1 MNATPH
7 LSLLCLATALACSAP
22 EPAPTD
28 PQVGPQPQVE
38 PPPGLSGPPPSP
50 EGHALVEIF
59 ERLLDANLDD
69 NATRALELYV
79 QRKRQDMGPWRQQI
93 RVARSTD
100 GLDFELLEL
109 PPVVERAAVAEAVVG
124 PEGRTWLFFV
134 DGDVD
139 ALLERARA
147 GSRAGLS
154 RGIPSLGA
162 LGLAVSDDGLHFER
176 VPEFEIQGLLRGMVV
191 DPEVVRLPDGRWR
204 MYYVGMA
211 LMEYFSM
218 ATWQKGEQHEVFF
231 AESSDLI
238 HWQQV
243 GRALRGP
250 YADPTVVCHPEGRCL
265 MLSFGIDHSVSTDGG
280 RTFSYEG
287 GWGPPGFAPDLCTLK
302 SGELRMYYNDMAA
315 GAPLR
320 SMLSVDGEDWQ
331 SEPGER
337 LPAIYAEAPSAI
349 TQPDGSVLLYFH
361 TVADPADLPDTTQA
375 GQGTDSA
382 RSYNPHKRTE

>member
-1 MNATPH
+1 MRTARH
-7 LSLLCLATALACSAP
+7 LSLLCLATTLACSAP
-22 EPAPTD
+22 EPVSPVPGA
-28 PQVGPQPQVE
+28 GPPPPVE
-38 PPPGLSGPPPSP
+38 PPPGLSGPPPNP

-59 ERLLDANLDD
+59 ERLLDGKLDD

-79 QRKRQDMGPWRQQI
+79 ERKRQDMGPWRQQI

-100 GLDFELLEL
+100 GLDFELLDI
-109 PPVVERAAVAEAVVG
+109 PPAVEHAAVAEAVVG
-124 PEGRTWLFFV
+124 PDGRTWLFFV

-147 GSRAGLS
+147 GSRADLI

-176 VPEFEIQGLLRGMVV
+176 VPGFEIQGLLRGMVV
-191 DPEVVRLPDGRWR
+191 DPEVVPLPDGRWR

-218 ATWQKGEQHEVFF
+218 ATWQKGEQHEVFY

-238 HWQQV
+238 HWQQK

-250 YADPTVVCHPEGRCL
+250 YADPTVICHPGGRCL
-265 MLSFGIDHSVSTDGG
+265 MLSFGIDHSVSEDGG
-280 RTFSYEG
+280 VSFTYEG
-287 GWGPPGFAPDLCTLK
+287 GWGPPGFAPDVCRVAPDRY
-302 SGELRMYYNDMAA
+302 RMYYNDMAA

-320 SMLSVDGEDWQ
+320 SMVSADGEDWEA
-331 SEPGER
+331 EPGER

-361 TVADPADLPDTTQA
+361 TVADAADLPDTTQA
-375 GQGTDSA
+375 TPGTDGA
-382 RSYNPHKRTE
+382 RSYNPHKRAE